1 MPPWQPP
8 RRTDAPS
15 PEAADGPFT
24 RLRVL
29 TPRLSLEPI
38 DDAMARRLA
47 DLASRGVHKPD
58 TMPFAF
64 PWTDAPAHEL
74 EANTVEFHRGN
85 RADLQP
91 HRWAVN
97 FAVVADG
104 ALVGSTGLGAEAF
117 PASRRFETGS
127 WLGLEFQG
135 RGLGKEMRLATLH
148 LGFLGLDALVATT
161 HAFHDNAASLGVT
174 ESLGYRQVGEEQRQR
189 RGRLDTSLAFEI
201 TADDFRARLR
211 RDDIRLEGVQEC
223 LPLLGLA

>member
-1 MPPWQPP
+1 L
-8 RRTDAPS
+8 
-15 PEAADGPFT
+15 PEPADGPFT

-47 DLASRGVHKPD
+47 GLASRGVHHPD

-135 RGLGKEMRLATLH
+135 RGLGKEMRL
-148 LGFLGLDALVATT
+148 
-161 HAFHDNAASLGVT
+161 
-174 ESLGYRQVGEEQRQR
+174 
-189 RGRLDTSLAFEI
+189 DTSLAFEM